1 MTLFYPKTRHFKKTT
16 LHDLLLENGAA
27 LDPLDKNKMTPLML
41 AAKNGHEQSVEF
53 FLRKK
58 ASQVA
63 TSSDNLNALEYC
75 ILGNH
80 IECARRILYSDNW
93 KDSMR
98 NSRCL
103 KGNDVETP
111 MRLLLQEIPELA
123 RIVLNRSVT
132 HETKGEKSGEIVCDF
147 EFVED
152 LYRIEGWKP
161 ENIGRLD
168 DDADS
173 ELKTIKV
180 PYWGRNEGKK
190 SGFLKNTSEMYSK
203 FESDQNQEKGFWEYR
218 VVAHKCDKNDRKW
231 LKGAEK
237 DQNRHFST

>member
-1 MTLFYPKTRHFKKTT
+1 
-16 LHDLLLENGAA
+16 
-27 LDPLDKNKMTPLML
+27 ML

-190 SGFLKNTSEMYSK
+190 SGFLKNTSEMQTLSSACFKLSYKSASSAEVQPTLRFLAK
-203 FESDQNQEKGFWEYR
+203 VGCRLADTQVQLSLAKLAEYDGLFEVYFQPN
-218 VVAHKCDKNDRKW
+218 
-231 LKGAEK
+231 
-237 DQNRHFST
+237 